1 MPVLEEIFNTFITA
15 VSGRLEVLFVLAVI
29 DLFLATFIAIVK
41 KEFKL
46 EKLPEFLISDG
57 VPIVGWLAAELL
69 LAIPPY
75 FIPEG
80 FVLPVLGYVVYATVF
95 AKIAGSILGSIASTG
110 VLTQA
115 LYRIGVNRTPSG

>member
-75 FIPEG
+75 FITEG